1 MGNQIDVYDQTTC
14 GSSSRSITL
23 EFLTD
28 QITVEELIR
37 SRVYQEVKDFNT
49 SKPERYNGLV
59 RPAFVEAALQSGKP
73 IRHEHVDW
81 KAQFEMAIEAFE
93 SKKILILVDD
103 RQAELLTDEIVVM
116 PETSIVF
123 LRLVPLVG
131 G

>member
-1 MGNQIDVYDQTTC
+1 MANQLDIYDQSTD
-14 GSSSRSITL
+14 GPPSRSITL

-49 SKPERYNGLV
+49 RKPEQYNGLI
-59 RPAFVEAALQSGKP
+59 RPAFIEAALQSGNP
-73 IRHEHVDW
+73 IQHEHVDFE
-81 KAQFEMAIEAFE
+81 AQFDKAIEAFGA
-93 SKKILILVDD
+93 KKILILVDD
-103 RQAELLTDEIVVM
+103 QQVESLADEIVVM